1 MTATLR
7 LLYVFVAI
15 EIGSC
20 RIVHCNGTE
29 HPTSEWT
36 TQQFREFLAFDHPY
50 RFVIHDRDAIFAP
63 SVDRTL
69 KGFGIHVLKT
79 PARTPTANA
88 FCERLVGTLRR
99 ECLDFMIPINE
110 RTSSLMI
117 HYNRGRP
124 HSALGPGI
132 PEPPQASVPASG
144 HRHRLPTGHRVKSAS
159 VLGGLHHEYSLEKEA
174 A

>member
-110 RTSSLMI
+110 RDPLQPRTPAL
-117 HYNRGRP
+117 RVRP
-124 HSALGPGI
+124 WNSGTTPGQRSGQR
-132 PEPPQASVPASG
+132 PQAQAAYRTPSQIGIGPRRPAS
-144 HRHRLPTGHRVKSAS
+144 RI
-159 VLGGLHHEYSLEKEA
+159 
-174 A
+174 